1 MGTNTAKNILLKSEI
16 LSYQTYQDKTQN
28 TGFRCVLK

>member
-16 LSYQTYQDKTQN
+16 LTYQIYQDKTQN
-28 TGFRCVLK
+28 IGIR